1 MQKEQTATPNAPIYE
16 NKQERTY
23 AILRRRIID
32 GTYASGYRLNIDA
45 LARELGVSKVPIRE
59 AIRRLEA
66 EGWVVSNR
74 NASPQ
79 VAQIDLSQW
88 ESSMTILALLEG
100 YATALAADFLTE
112 ADYIQLW
119 QINADMQQA
128 LRDFD
133 IATFNRLNRIFHS
146 TIYRQCPNASLV
158 ELLQQT
164 WDKLDTIRSSVFL
177 FLPERGWAS
186 VNEHVQII
194 RLCEQ
199 HAPFNEIE
207 QEARAHKLRTREAY
221 QQRINKAL
229 AAERQEEEEKKTGS
243 LH

>member
-1 MQKEQTATPNAPIYE
+1 MQKEQSATQTALVSE

-23 AILRRRIID
+23 TLLRRRIID

-100 YATALAADFLTE
+100 YATALAAEYLDE
-112 ADYIQLW
+112 DDYKKLW

-133 IATFNRLNRIFHS
+133 IPTFNRLNRVFHA
-146 TIYRQCPNASLV
+146 TIYTRCPNSALV

-194 RLCEQ
+194 HLCKE
-199 HAPFNEIE
+199 HAPFHEIE
-207 QEARAHKLRTREAY
+207 QEARLHKLRTREAY
-221 QQRINKAL
+221 QQRVNRAL
-229 AAERQEEEEKKTGS
+229 AEEHQQKRAGQIF
-243 LH
+243 

>member
-1 MQKEQTATPNAPIYE
+1 MQKERTATQSTPVSE

-74 NASPQ
+74 NTSPQ

-100 YATALAADFLTE
+100 YATALAAEFLAAAE
-112 ADYIQLW
+112 YIKLW

-128 LRDFD
+128 LRNFD
-133 IATFNRLNRIFHS
+133 IPTFNRLNRVFHT
-146 TIYRQCPNASLV
+146 TIYTRCPNTALV

-186 VNEHVQII
+186 VNEHVQLI
-194 RLCEQ
+194 RLFEQ

-207 QEARAHKLRTREAY
+207 QEARLHKLRTREAY

-229 AAERQEEEEKKTGS
+229 AAENHAEAEDS
-243 LH
+243 PAN

>member
-1 MQKEQTATPNAPIYE
+1 MQKERTATQSTPVSE

-66 EGWVVSNR
+66 EGWVISNR
-74 NASPQ
+74 NTSPQ

-100 YATALAADFLTE
+100 YATALAAEFLTE
-112 ADYIQLW
+112 TEYIKLW

-128 LRDFD
+128 LRNFD
-133 IATFNRLNRIFHS
+133 IPTFNRLNRVFHA
-146 TIYRQCPNASLV
+146 TIYTRCPNTALV

-186 VNEHVQII
+186 VNEHVQLI
-194 RLCEQ
+194 RLFEQ

-207 QEARAHKLRTREAY
+207 QEARLHKLRTREAY
-221 QQRINKAL
+221 QQRVNKAL
-229 AAERQEEEEKKTGS
+229 AAENHAEKDTGTLS
-243 LH
+243 

>member
-1 MQKEQTATPNAPIYE
+1 MQKEHIATQIATVSE

-23 AILRRRIID
+23 TLLRRRIID

-100 YATALAADFLTE
+100 YATALAAEHLRE
-112 ADYIQLW
+112 SDYQKLW
-119 QINADMQQA
+119 QINEDMQQA

-133 IATFNRLNRIFHS
+133 IPTFNRLNRVFHS
-146 TIYRQCPNASLV
+146 TIYMRCPNGALV

-177 FLPERGWAS
+177 FLPERGRAS
-186 VNEHVQII
+186 IDEHVQMIQ
-194 RLCEQ
+194 LCQQ
-199 HAPFNEIE
+199 HAPFAEIE
-207 QEARAHKLRTREAY
+207 QAARLHKLRTREAY
-221 QQRINKAL
+221 QQRVNKAL
-229 AAERQEEEEKKTGS
+229 AGES
-243 LH
+243 LPQGH

>member
-1 MQKEQTATPNAPIYE
+1 MQKERTATQSTPVSE

-66 EGWVVSNR
+66 EGWVISNR
-74 NASPQ
+74 NTSPQ

-100 YATALAADFLTE
+100 YATALAAEFLAE
-112 ADYIQLW
+112 AEYIKLW

-128 LRDFD
+128 LRNFD
-133 IATFNRLNRIFHS
+133 IPTFNRLNRVFHT
-146 TIYRQCPNASLV
+146 TIYTRCPNTALV

-186 VNEHVQII
+186 VNEHVQLI
-194 RLCEQ
+194 RLFEQ

-207 QEARAHKLRTREAY
+207 QEARLHKLRTREAY
-221 QQRINKAL
+221 QQRVNKAL
-229 AAERQEEEEKKTGS
+229 AAENHTQNEDSPAG
-243 LH
+243 

>member
-1 MQKEQTATPNAPIYE
+1 MQKEQATLSDVPVAE

-23 AILRRRIID
+23 TILRRRIID
-32 GTYASGYRLNIDA
+32 GTYSPGYRLNIDA

-66 EGWVVSNR
+66 EGWVLSNR

-88 ESSMTILALLEG
+88 ESSISILAVLEG
-100 YATALAADFLTE
+100 YATALAAEHLGE
-112 ADYIQLW
+112 AEYVQLW
-119 QINADMQQA
+119 QLNADMQQA
-128 LRDFD
+128 LHDFD
-133 IATFNRLNRIFHS
+133 VSAFNRLNRLFHL
-146 TIYRQCPNASLV
+146 TICDHCPNNTLV

-164 WDKLDTIRSSVFL
+164 WDKIDTMKSSVFL
-177 FLPERGWAS
+177 FLPERSWAS

-199 HAPFNEIE
+199 HAPFEEIE
-207 QEARAHKLRTREAY
+207 REARLHKLRTREAY
-221 QQRINKAL
+221 QQRVNKEL
-229 AAERQEEEEKKTGS
+229 TTERHEEKEART
-243 LH
+243 LI